1 MPTTKPPAREV
12 PRTSD
17 GRAREVNEAELRATL
32 SVYRELYDEDWQRR
46 TACEGWTVRDML
58 AHIVGQYEELP
69 RPWLALARIH
79 RARRLHPR
87 LGPLDG
93 HNESQIEDR
102 RAIPGRELIGDLAHY
117 APQGLRA
124 LRRMPAPL
132 RRRMRLS
139 MLYPEA
145 KALAEDSMQ
154 YLNNVLIARDTW
166 MHRVDLSDATGA
178 ELTLDAHD
186 REIVDQVVLDLALA
200 WKGPPAELILHGPA
214 GGSRQL
220 GTGTPEA
227 TLHADAIAFARH
239 VSGRPPR
246 GLLQLEGTPQARHA
260 LTAARVPF

>member
-1 MPTTKPPAREV
+1 MPSTKPLARNAH
-12 PRTSD
+12 RTSEA
-17 GRAREVNEAELRATL
+17 RARQVNEAELRATL
-32 SVYRELYDEDWQRR
+32 SVYRELYDEDWQRP
-46 TACEGWTVRDML
+46 TACTGWTVRDML
-58 AHIVGQYEELP
+58 AHVVGQYEELP
-69 RPWLALARIH
+69 RPWLTV
-79 RARRLHPR
+79 RRVRRGRQTHPR
-87 LGPLDG
+87 LGPHDG
-93 HNESQIEDR
+93 HNECQIEDR
-102 RAIPGRELIGDLAHY
+102 RAIPGRELIGELAHY

-124 LRRMPAPL
+124 LRRMPIPL
-132 RRRMRLS
+132 RRTVRLS
-139 MLYPEA
+139 LLYPEA
-145 KALAEDSMQ
+145 KGLAEDSMA

-166 MHRVDLSDATGA
+166 MHRVDLGDATGA

-246 GLLQLEGTPQARHA
+246 GLLDLEGTPEARTA
-260 LTAARVPF
+260 LSAARVPF